1 MTTIKRYTDISQA
14 KILDEILSSK
24 GADMCYKCFGEET
37 YDLTFCEVSY
47 SEWAK
52 EYKELFDKAGLQLI
66 PCWSISALIS
76 IIPQEIFDG
85 EYIINITEG
94 CDNRWVL
101 TYDHFENRN
110 HSYYGLSTGADNL
123 VDACTDIIIK
133 LKERNII

>member
-1 MTTIKRYTDISQA
+1 MATIKRYTDISQA

-24 GADMCYKCFGEET
+24 GADMCFKCFGEET

-66 PCWSISALIS
+66 PCWNLSALIS
-76 IIPQEIFDG
+76 IIPQELFDG

-94 CDNRWVL
+94 
-101 TYDHFENRN
+101 RN
-110 HSYYGLSTGADNL
+110 HKWIISYEHYSEVSSYIDVSSDSLIDCC
-123 VDACTDIIIK
+123 VEMIIK
-133 LKERNII
+133 LKKRNLL